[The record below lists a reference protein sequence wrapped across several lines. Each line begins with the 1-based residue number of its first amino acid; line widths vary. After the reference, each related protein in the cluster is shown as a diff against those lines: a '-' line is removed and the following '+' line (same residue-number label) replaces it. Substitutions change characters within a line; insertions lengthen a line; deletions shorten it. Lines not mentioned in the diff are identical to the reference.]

1 MKKTNHSNDAINKI
15 ANICIV
21 VVVIATLL
29 YVLSTVFNAYID
41 YRIDKFMVDNQVW
54 YRLDECL

>member
-15 ANICIV
+15 VNICII